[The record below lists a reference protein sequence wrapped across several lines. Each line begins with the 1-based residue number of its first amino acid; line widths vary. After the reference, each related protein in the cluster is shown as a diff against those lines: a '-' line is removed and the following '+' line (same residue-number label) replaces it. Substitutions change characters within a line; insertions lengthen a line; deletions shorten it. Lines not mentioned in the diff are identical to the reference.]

1 MELVKYN
8 GNLKS
13 ELFRFTTECFAEL
26 GKSFEPYG
34 RHSFYNEIDNYFER
48 FWCLVDEDKVKGTV
62 AIARL
67 DDITV
72 ELKALYLDSPLR
84 GFGREYGRQI
94 LLWALVNINS
104 KRIILRVAAWNK
116 RAISLYEKNG
126 FEIVGKA

>member
-34 RHSFYNEIDNYFER
+34 RHSFYNEIDNYSER
-48 FWCLVDEDKVKGTV
+48 FWCLVDEDKVKGTA

-67 DDITV
+67 DDLIV
-72 ELKALYLDSPLR
+72 NSKYQGR
-84 GFGREYGRQI
+84 GYGRQI
-94 LLWALVNINS
+94 LLWALENINS